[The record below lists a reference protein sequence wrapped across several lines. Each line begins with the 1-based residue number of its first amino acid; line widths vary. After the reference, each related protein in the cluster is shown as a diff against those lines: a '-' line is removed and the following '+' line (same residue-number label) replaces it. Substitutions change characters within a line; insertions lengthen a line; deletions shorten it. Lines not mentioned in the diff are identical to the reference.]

1 MTEAMPFLQKAIL
14 LSYAPRSFVPGAV
27 FLFRAARRNRRPG
40 PASAAAKRL
49 PWPAGHG
56 VLRPSALS
64 GCQWPSL
71 PPSPARDAAHPLFPS
86 GTVLCGACSPAPRAL
101 CLVVCSSPPTL
112 PFPDRHLLQKRRNLM
127 DFSLPSVLKSLSDPI
142 AKSQDCIIEKI
153 YKADFH
159 LFFSAISTVII

>member
-1 MTEAMPFLQKAIL
+1 MCDTAPGIRSGGCFSFPCGQAESPPRGLPQPRQNACLGPQGTGYSGRPFKIPPSPAANGL
-14 LSYAPRSFVPGAV
+14 LVS
-27 FLFRAARRNRRPG
+27 
-40 PASAAAKRL
+40 
-49 PWPAGHG
+49 
-56 VLRPSALS
+56 
-64 GCQWPSL
+64 
-71 PPSPARDAAHPLFPS
+71 PSPARDAAHPLFPS

-159 LFFSAISTVII
+159 LFFSAIITAII

>member
-1 MTEAMPFLQKAIL
+1 M
-14 LSYAPRSFVPGAV
+14 
-27 FLFRAARRNRRPG
+27 RPG
-40 PASAAAKRL
+40 GIAAPGL
-49 PWPAGHG
+49 PQPRQNACLGPQG
-56 VLRPSALS
+56 TGYSGRPPSQDPALS